1 MKITTM
7 KLKLYVEG
15 QDLLQIVADLES
27 LSETV
32 DKIEELIDV
41 EDYDRLT
48 FLIGCIK
55 ENLEEQPH

>member
-1 MKITTM
+1 M